1 MKVDKH
7 TVRKLAHLSRLELR
21 EEDEDNMI
29 KDLNEILTWVEQLNE
44 VDTEGVEP
52 LTNMSHEVNVFRED
66 QVGEHLDHEKA
77 LKNAPK
83 KDEDFFRVPKFLNQ

>member
-1 MKVDKH
+1 MKIDK
-7 TVRKLAHLSRLELR
+7 TTLRKLAHLSRLEIKEK
-21 EEDEDNMI
+21 EEQKMI
-29 KDLNEILTWVEQLNE
+29 NDLNEILTWVEQLNE

-66 QVGEHLDHEKA
+66 EVSGHLDHEKA

-83 KDEDFFRVPKFLNQ
+83 KDKDFFRVPKFLN